1 MTSETA
7 GGAPFDTVS
16 MAEILLEQGE
26 LRRAREMV
34 DRLAELEPR
43 DGRTA
48 ALAERVAARESGG
61 EPQQLALEPRGLDRI
76 SLSCDRGALRI
87 AWELTDAGLMLGR
100 RRVRYSG
107 AAVVRLLTILH
118 GPRGVRRVFRDLEI
132 EHDCGETTIYGP
144 AAPAVYVAAL
154 GYLGRNGAFAP
165 LARCAPLEVAG
176 R

>member
-7 GGAPFDTVS
+7 RGAPFDTVS

-26 LRRAREMV
+26 LSKAREMV
-34 DRLAELEPR
+34 DRLAEREPQNE
-43 DGRTA
+43 RTA

-61 EPQQLALEPRGLDRI
+61 EPLQVAVAPRGLDRV
-76 SLSCDRGALRI
+76 SLSCDRSALRI
-87 AWELTDAGLMLGR
+87 AWELTDEGLALGR

-118 GPRGVRRVFRDLEI
+118 GPRGVRRVFRDMEI
-132 EHDCGETTIYGP
+132 EHDCGETTIHGP

-154 GYLGRNGAFAP
+154 GYLGRNGTFAP
-165 LARCAPLEVAG
+165 LARCSPLQVAG
-176 R
+176 